1 MSIYVIGD
9 LHIKPSEPHL
19 KAVRKLFDFL
29 NMVVTK
35 DDSIVQ
41 LGDFFDSSSVH
52 HSIVHE
58 FIDRTKK
65 IGKHWYILRGNHDQS
80 VIRGNIL
87 LPFDHFD
94 HISVF
99 ELEDIVEIEGQK
111 CYMFPY
117 MKNAKEQIENI
128 SWTGDYA
135 FFHLTNPE
143 DEFVAGEGINTDNI
157 EAYQF
162 FGHTHT
168 KKRYLTSKGYK
179 KNVVGVPICTRN
191 GEQNNSIYKIINGEV
206 EEIIHN
212 ISFAYEDIDYGTFPV
227 SKDNIINVKKVPS
240 VKSVYDMYK
249 DYYIREEGIELL
261 IDETIGEETFSFHAG
276 NIKESF
282 VSYSKE
288 KSIRDELVKKGLE
301 YLL

>member
-29 NMVVTK
+29 NVVVTK
-35 DDSIVQ
+35 DDSIIQ

-52 HSIVHE
+52 HSLVYDL
-58 FIDRTKK
+58 IDRTKK

-94 HISVF
+94 HISIF
-99 ELEDIVEIEGQK
+99 ETPEYLEIEGK
-111 CYMFPY
+111 LCYMLPY

-143 DEFVAGEGINTDNI
+143 DEFVSGEGINTDNI
-157 EAYQF
+157 EAFQV
-162 FGHTHT
+162 FGHTHIH
-168 KKRYLTSKGYK
+168 KKYKTSRGYHK
-179 KNVVGVPICTRN
+179 VVLGTPLCTRQ
-191 GEQNNSIYKIINGEV
+191 GEQNNSILKISDTKIEYLDHG
-206 EEIIHN
+206 IT
-212 ISFAYEDIDYGTFPV
+212 FAYEDIDYGSFPV
-227 SKDNIINVKKVPS
+227 SKDNIINVKKAPS

-301 YLL
+301 YLV